1 MHTAVKI
8 VMIQNL
14 TPIIA
19 VLTFV
24 LPVLIFIMLLP
35 AIHELKKP
43 KDERPRMI
51 MDDTPVAEIQ
61 IMHMA
66 HIVNIE
72 SEQKFDAT
80 VTQQLAKIMAVLP
93 NLEA

>member
-1 MHTAVKI
+1 MHTALKI

-24 LPVLIFIMLLP
+24 LPVLIFVMLLP
-35 AIHELKKP
+35 SIHELKKP
-43 KDERPRMI
+43 KDNGPRMI
-51 MDDTPVAEIQ
+51 MDNVPVTEIQ
-61 IMHMA
+61 IMHMTP
-66 HIVNIE
+66 IVNIE
-72 SEQKFDAT
+72 SEQKFDAA
-80 VTQQLAKIMAVLP
+80 VTQQLAKIMVILP

>member
-1 MHTAVKI
+1 
-8 VMIQNL
+8 MISNL

-24 LPVLIFIMLLP
+24 IPVLIFIMLLP

-43 KDERPRMI
+43 KDEGPRTTMG
-51 MDDTPVAEIQ
+51 DTPETQ
-61 IMHMA
+61 IRIIHMTP
-66 HIVNIE
+66 IVNIE
-72 SEQKFDAT
+72 SEQKFDSA
-80 VTQQLAKIMAVLP
+80 VTQQLANIMAVLP

>member
-1 MHTAVKI
+1 LKI
-8 VMIQNL
+8 VMISNL

-24 LPVLIFIMLLP
+24 IPVLIFIMLLP

-43 KDERPRMI
+43 KDEGPRTTMG
-51 MDDTPVAEIQ
+51 DTPETQ
-61 IMHMA
+61 IR
-66 HIVNIE
+66 IVNIE
-72 SEQKFDAT
+72 SEQKFDSA
-80 VTQQLAKIMAVLP
+80 VTQQLANIMAVLP

>member
-1 MHTAVKI
+1 
-8 VMIQNL
+8 MIQNL

-24 LPVLIFIMLLP
+24 IPVLIFIMLLP
-35 AIHELKKP
+35 AIHELKKQ
-43 KDERPRMI
+43 KDEGPRII
-51 MDDTPVAEIQ
+51 MEGTPEAQIQ

-66 HIVNIE
+66 PIVDIE
-72 SEQKFDAT
+72 SEQKFDGAI
-80 VTQQLAKIMAVLP
+80 TQQLAKIMSVLP